1 MPSFAVTQQP
11 MQAMPAPMPRP
22 GVAPSSTAEGSA
34 ATDAQRAI
42 SDYEA
47 RRRQAI
53 EEARQRSE
61 QAYRMRPA
69 APAPYYGYPGYYPP
83 RAAVPAPQQQQQRD

>member
-1 MPSFAVTQQP
+1 MPSFAVPQQP
-11 MQAMPAPMPRP
+11 MQAMPAPMQRP
-22 GVAPSSTAEGSA
+22 GVVPSNTAEGSA
-34 ATDAQRAI
+34 ATGAQRAM

-47 RRRQAI
+47 RRRQAMQ
-53 EEARQRSE
+53 EARQRWE

-83 RAAVPAPQQQQQRD
+83 RATVPAPQQQQPSD